1 MDITQRLGTAP
12 RVNLLPSWVAER
24 RLVRRQR
31 LTVAAG
37 FGVALC
43 LLALLWLADSARA
56 QRAERAA
63 AGQRAIATQLGTQ
76 RAGLQPWADLQA
88 EVVSAEQLRATVYA
102 REVRFS
108 RVLQDVAMVMPD
120 NAWLTQLSASLS
132 ETQQSQGS
140 GTQPSSGQNG
150 NATAGIVP
158 GAPGFGSPVST
169 ITFAGAGLGHIRALE
184 QVRSEAGSLRARARE
199 ARDLFPAKPDL
210 PDLTTALQKI
220 AEQSGVDLVSIQPTP
235 PAASTS
241 SPELAA
247 LTATVSVGG
256 GFFAIEDFLA
266 RLENL
271 VKSPD
276 SAAHIPPRSVL
287 VRSVS
292 VAGSGSSGGTS
303 SGSTATLTAGGGALT
318 ANISLMVF
326 QHAKVQAPG
335 AAGTTTPSTTTPPAG
350 GRS

>member
-63 AGQRAIATQLGTQ
+63 AGERAIATQLGTQ
-76 RAGLQPWADLQA
+76 RARLQPWADLQA

-140 GTQPSSGQNG
+140 GAQASGGQNG

-158 GAPGFGSPVST
+158 GAPGFGSPVGT
-169 ITFAGAGLGHIRALE
+169 ITFAGAGLGHIDVGKLVKVLDGAVKRNG
-184 QVRSEAGSLRARARE
+184 GSVYLN
-199 ARDLFPAKPDL
+199 PYY
-210 PDLTTALQKI
+210 
-220 AEQSGVDLVSIQPTP
+220 
-235 PAASTS
+235 TS
-241 SPELAA
+241 SQ
-247 LTATVSVGG
+247 
-256 GFFAIEDFLA
+256 
-266 RLENL
+266 
-271 VKSPD
+271 KQ
-276 SAAHIPPRSVL
+276 
-287 VRSVS
+287 
-292 VAGSGSSGGTS
+292 AGSGQATVTFSASVDLSQAAYSGRFQRPSGT
-303 SGSTATLTAGGGALT
+303 
-318 ANISLMVF
+318 
-326 QHAKVQAPG
+326 
-335 AAGTTTPSTTTPPAG
+335 G
-350 GRS
+350 GR